1 MADKRNFL
9 LGKGEN
15 LTESIVGSGRK
26 LDKLSCTRFRRHRV
40 RCFME
45 QEVRHGEK
53 AVYAGVQA

>member
-26 LDKLSCTRFRRHRV
+26 LDKSPPYDFVPNSLR
-40 RCFME
+40 
-45 QEVRHGEK
+45 K
-53 AVYAGVQA
+53 PVQTVK